1 MSHVAG
7 GLKFLNNRF
16 IVQSPGLYYVYCQVM
31 YTPSTDDNA
40 GLASTYVKRYS
51 VLRPSAP
58 NLLLKARH
66 TRHNPD
72 NDRHSSYVGGVF
84 QLHKGDTLFVQV
96 SKPDL
101 ISHDD
106 VASFFGLFRVGQ

>member
-40 GLASTYVKRYS
+40 GLTSTYVKRYS

-84 QLHKGDTLFVQV
+84 QLHKGDTLCLLYT
-96 SKPDL
+96 SPSPRD
-101 ISHDD
+101 ISLSRMPSS
-106 VASFFGLFRVGQ
+106 A